1 MKIRL
6 GAPIIRYVICCC
18 MLTVFIANSVS
29 AQKSRRGTSSDNC
42 QLDEAKKWYEE
53 GALEKIETIEEC
65 AQDPKSMSR
74 EKRLEALELITESY
88 LYRDK
93 IGAADKSFKS
103 LLRVD
108 PLYQPDTIGDS
119 YQSYDLIYLSRTYT
133 RQPIFSMY
141 FGGGLNFSLIEQL
154 QNYGVDNTSG
164 AADHE
169 GYLNKIV
176 FGGNATIGFDLPL
189 LYNFDLTLDLT
200 FSYRTYAFGDSLYL
214 SANTVNPT
222 GQINNNDLKDR
233 GGSPLLYS
241 TLNFKENQLWL
252 DIPLMLRY
260 NITKFKGLMPY
271 VYAGVAANFLLHAE
285 LAGIERNAES
295 ETSGKGGSEAAAR
308 TITITKNGSL
318 ASMRNTV
325 NVSFVAG
332 AGMKFRLGRNFLYVD
347 FRYNRMFL
355 NNVDINNRYANPILL
370 YQYGHVDNDF
380 RTDNFALT
388 VGFIKA
394 FYVPRKKR
402 EHNPFIISNK
412 YNKWLEKER
421 NYIKKETDEDLK
433 RELNSTIKEMERE
446 KPSLIEDIQKGRTK
460 GTKMIESKKK
470 EIEDI
475 KNKRVKVDV
484 KYE

>member
-1 MKIRL
+1 
-6 GAPIIRYVICCC
+6 
-18 MLTVFIANSVS
+18 
-29 AQKSRRGTSSDNC
+29 
-42 QLDEAKKWYEE
+42 
-53 GALEKIETIEEC
+53 
-65 AQDPKSMSR
+65 MSR

-233 GGSPLLYS
+233 GGALYC
-241 TLNFKENQLWL
+241 
-252 DIPLMLRY
+252 
-260 NITKFKGLMPY
+260 
-271 VYAGVAANFLLHAE
+271 
-285 LAGIERNAES
+285 
-295 ETSGKGGSEAAAR
+295 
-308 TITITKNGSL
+308 
-318 ASMRNTV
+318 
-325 NVSFVAG
+325 
-332 AGMKFRLGRNFLYVD
+332 
-347 FRYNRMFL
+347 
-355 NNVDINNRYANPILL
+355 IL
-370 YQYGHVDNDF
+370 
-380 RTDNFALT
+380 
-388 VGFIKA
+388 
-394 FYVPRKKR
+394 P
-402 EHNPFIISNK
+402 
-412 YNKWLEKER
+412 
-421 NYIKKETDEDLK
+421 
-433 RELNSTIKEMERE
+433 
-446 KPSLIEDIQKGRTK
+446 
-460 GTKMIESKKK
+460 
-470 EIEDI
+470 
-475 KNKRVKVDV
+475 
-484 KYE
+484 